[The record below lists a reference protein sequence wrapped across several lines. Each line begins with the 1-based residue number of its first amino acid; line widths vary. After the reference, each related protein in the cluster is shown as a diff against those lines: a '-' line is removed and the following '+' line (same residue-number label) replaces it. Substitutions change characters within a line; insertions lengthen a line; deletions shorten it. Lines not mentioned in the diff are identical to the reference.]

1 MRKNY
6 FAELRAVL
14 LISAALLQ
22 GVSLYASTGEAV
34 AETKGAAAGEVA
46 QKKTT
51 VKGVVTDDKG
61 EPLIGVSIALK
72 NSTQGTMSDMD
83 GKYTISTDVE
93 NPTLIFSYVGYTRWV

>member
-46 QKKTT
+46 DNKNN
-51 VKGVVTDDKG
+51 VKREVTEEERD
-61 EPLIGVSIALK
+61 P
-72 NSTQGTMSDMD
+72 
-83 GKYTISTDVE
+83 
-93 NPTLIFSYVGYTRWV
+93 

>member
-34 AETKGAAAGEVA
+34 AETKGAAAGEVSS
-46 QKKTT
+46 KKDYR
-51 VKGVVTDDKG
+51 KG
-61 EPLIGVSIALK
+61 SR
-72 NSTQGTMSDMD
+72 N
-83 GKYTISTDVE
+83 
-93 NPTLIFSYVGYTRWV
+93 R

>member
-72 NSTQGTMSDMD
+72 NFYGCGKSDID
-83 GKYTISTDVE
+83 LFLCRLHLADYSCGWKERDKCRT
-93 NPTLIFSYVGYTRWV
+93 